1 MRERGEGVGGG
12 EGHRHSGRGRLYT
25 FMQDQYWSCMNVSEA
40 VLAYPSGAVPNSIRI
55 PDGIMHIAL
64 NVQVAAAKR
73 LPEK

>member
-1 MRERGEGVGGG
+1 
-12 EGHRHSGRGRLYT
+12 
-25 FMQDQYWSCMNVSEA
+25 MQDQYWSCMNVSEA

-73 LPEK
+73 LPENK